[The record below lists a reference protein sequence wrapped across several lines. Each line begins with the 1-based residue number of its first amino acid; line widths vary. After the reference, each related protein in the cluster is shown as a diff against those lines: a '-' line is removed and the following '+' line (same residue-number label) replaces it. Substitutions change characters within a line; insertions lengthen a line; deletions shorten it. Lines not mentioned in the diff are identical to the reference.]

1 MELRQ
6 LRYVEA
12 VARHHHF
19 TRAADE
25 LHVAQSALSH
35 QIRKLEAELGT
46 ELFERTSRSVVTT
59 EAGEAVAARARRVLA
74 EIDGVRGEVDEL
86 EGLVRGRISIGAL
99 LPAGKIDV
107 PGLLARF
114 SEEYPGID
122 VGLLEGTAGD
132 MQHYLAEDEVDAAF
146 SLIAGEVPDDLVAER
161 LSEDEIVAAF
171 PPGGAPRRGPVSA
184 SDLASYSV
192 VTPRTGSAIK
202 AASDEFFA
210 GAGQSLHVALES
222 GDPFLLRCLVS
233 GGFGAAILPRS
244 LTQREGPPIDV
255 RGLRPPVR
263 LPVMLIWRER
273 RHISPAARAFIDF
286 ARAEARQ
293 RG

>member
-1 MELRQ
+1 
-6 LRYVEA
+6 
-12 VARHHHF
+12 
-19 TRAADE
+19 
-25 LHVAQSALSH
+25 
-35 QIRKLEAELGT
+35 
-46 ELFERTSRSVVTT
+46 
-59 EAGEAVAARARRVLA
+59 
-74 EIDGVRGEVDEL
+74 
-86 EGLVRGRISIGAL
+86 
-99 LPAGKIDV
+99 
-107 PGLLARF
+107 
-114 SEEYPGID
+114 
-122 VGLLEGTAGD
+122 
-132 MQHYLAEDEVDAAF
+132 
-146 SLIAGEVPDDLVAER
+146 
-161 LSEDEIVAAF
+161 
-171 PPGGAPRRGPVSA
+171 
-184 SDLASYSV
+184 V